1 MFPIK
6 LQDQVANGNF
16 RSQNINLNNLKD
28 DGGNRR
34 LFFIFFFMCRGIE
47 DRVLR
52 EFMFSRN
59 SEFAESN
66 ASTGKVSS
74 SCWVGCC
81 GYPLR

>member
-6 LQDQVANGNF
+6 LPGQVANGNS

-34 LFFIFFFMCRGIE
+34 LFFIFLCAVGLKIGCY
-47 DRVLR
+47 R

-66 ASTGKVSS
+66 ASTGKVSPG
-74 SCWVGCC
+74 CWVGCC

>member
-34 LFFIFFFMCRGIE
+34 LFFIFFFLCRGVE
-47 DRVLR
+47 DWVLSRVYVRSQLR
-52 EFMFSRN
+52 IRRFQ
-59 SEFAESN
+59 
-66 ASTGKVSS
+66 
-74 SCWVGCC
+74 
-81 GYPLR
+81 

>member
-6 LQDQVANGNF
+6 LPGQVANGNS

-47 DRVLR
+47 DRVLPR
-52 EFMFSRN
+52 D
-59 SEFAESN
+59 
-66 ASTGKVSS
+66 
-74 SCWVGCC
+74 
-81 GYPLR
+81 